1 MTSEHRIAAAR
12 ERIRSAY
19 LADAIP
25 WIVGYSGGK
34 DSTAVLKLTAQ
45 ALSKVSTYHK
55 PVTVVFCDT
64 GVEVPC
70 AAELAQRA
78 LRSFAAECA
87 KADMPIKTIA
97 VEPRPQDRFFVKV
110 IGRGYPPPTDKFRWC
125 TDRLRIN
132 PVSDLLKRRGYR
144 KATVVVGVRA
154 DESSARNLT
163 LAENANGDRFWRN
176 QNGFADRCLFMPI
189 VDLTVNEVWAVNLAE
204 GNDCALRG
212 PEVADL
218 YAQASECPSE
228 RGTTGAPARPAR
240 FGCWV
245 CTVAKHGV
253 TLRNL
258 ISSGRMELAPLLDFR
273 MWMEQDRSNPKFR
286 WAKRRN
292 GDPGPGPMTMS
303 WRVEALE
310 RLLQAQE
317 LSGFDLIQA
326 TEIKAIHEE
335 WEAE

>member
-1 MTSEHRIAAAR
+1 
-12 ERIRSAY
+12 
-19 LADAIP
+19 
-25 WIVGYSGGK
+25 
-34 DSTAVLKLTAQ
+34 
-45 ALSKVSTYHK
+45 
-55 PVTVVFCDT
+55 
-64 GVEVPC
+64 
-70 AAELAQRA
+70 
-78 LRSFAAECA
+78 
-87 KADMPIKTIA
+87 MPIEAVT
-97 VEPRPQDRFFVKV
+97 VEPRPQERFFVKV

-144 KATVVVGVRA
+144 KAVVVVGVRA

-163 LAENANGDRFWRN
+163 IAENRNGDRFWRR

-189 VDLTVNEVWAVNLAE
+189 IDFSVDDVWAVNLHE
-204 GNDCALRG
+204 GRECMLRG
-212 PEVADL
+212 ADVADL
-218 YAQASECPSE
+218 YAEASECPSE
-228 RGTTGAPARPAR
+228 RDHTGAPCKPAR

-258 ISSGRMELAPLLDFR
+258 IRSGRTELAPLLDFR
-273 MWMEQDRSNPKFR
+273 MWLEQERSNPRFR
-286 WAKRRN
+286 WPTRRN

-317 LSGFDLIQA
+317 LSGLELIQKA
-326 TEIKAIHEE
+326 EISAIHER
-335 WEAE
+335 WGAE